1 MTLESLQRQYRL
13 PEAELMQVTRHLN
26 MPVYTG
32 PGTNFTRAA
41 SGKALVGSGGE
52 IWCYGKINN
61 WYLVEYEVTGGTHK
75 GSYRRGYI
83 NGSNIKVTVRTNE
96 DQIPLI
102 NRIVKITQKTAI
114 TDEPRQGRLPLC
126 TLSAGVTGNL
136 LFFDGENACIEVKG
150 SPAGTIQGY
159 VPISC
164 IKLVDE

>member
-1 MTLESLQRQYRL
+1 MTLESLQSQYRL
-13 PEAELMQVTRHLN
+13 PEAQLLQPNGHLN

-32 PGTNFTRAA
+32 PGTYYTRAA
-41 SGKALVGSGGE
+41 SGKALVDSGGE
-52 IWCYGKINN
+52 IWCYGKIND

-83 NGSNIKVTVRTNE
+83 NGSSLKVTVQANE

-102 NRIVKITQKTAI
+102 NRIVQITQKTEI
-114 TDEPRQGRLPLC
+114 TDEPRQGRKPLC
-126 TLSAGVTGNL
+126 TLSSGVTGNL
-136 LFFDGENACIEVKG
+136 LFFDGQNACIEVQG

-164 IKLVDE
+164 IQRTD